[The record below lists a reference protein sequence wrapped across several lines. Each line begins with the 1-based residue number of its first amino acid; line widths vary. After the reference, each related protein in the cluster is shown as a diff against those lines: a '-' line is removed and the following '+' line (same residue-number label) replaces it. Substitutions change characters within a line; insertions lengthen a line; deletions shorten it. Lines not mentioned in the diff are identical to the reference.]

1 MSPTE
6 LAGRVLQQHSA
17 SLPVNI
23 VHIIR
28 AEGIILRVIHTKPD
42 FNGMYM
48 RLLDQPFIYVNGEH
62 PRNRQAFTMA
72 HELYHHYEARRGAW
86 SGRPMFDAT
95 PRPETRLGIREERAA
110 NRFAAALLMPG
121 ELIQAMARQEFD
133 TGRMARRCG
142 VSVEA
147 MDIRLQ
153 ELGLLR
159 KATRG
164 CTR

>member
-1 MSPTE
+1 MSPAE

-86 SGRPMFDAT
+86 SGRPMFDAE
-95 PRPETRLGIREERAA
+95 PRPETWPEIHEERQA
-110 NRFAAALLMPG
+110 NRFAGALLMP
-121 ELIQAMARQEFD
+121 EDLVREMFQQPDMEP
-133 TGRMARRCG
+133 GRMAWHFG

-147 MDIRLQ
+147 LEIRLKD
-153 ELGLLR
+153 LGLMR
-159 KATRG
+159 KMTRR
-164 CTR
+164 CR